1 VKKRAAFIEAAFFR
15 ALLTNASQ
23 CESRIKASMK
33 NIDLNAKSVE
43 ELWAL
48 HEEIASI
55 LAAKIQAETVKLEKR
70 LHQLRLRV
78 VHDVRR
84 PYPEVQPKFR
94 NPNPPHQTWSGRGKQ
109 PVWMRQVLADGV
121 TTMDDLRI

>member
-1 VKKRAAFIEAAFFR
+1 
-15 ALLTNASQ
+15 
-23 CESRIKASMK
+23 MK

-48 HEEIASI
+48 HEEIASM
-55 LAAKIQAETVKLEKR
+55 LAAKMQAEKLKLQKR
-70 LHQLRLRV
+70 LDQLGVEV

-84 PYPEVQPKFR
+84 PYPEVHPKFR

-109 PVWMRQVLADGV
+109 PHWIREVLAKGRQL
-121 TTMDDLRI
+121 DDLRISEQMNDIPDTKPQTIAH